1 MLAPLA
7 ENNRRLA
14 AEMRR
19 PGGYSRWA
27 NQHLGVTV
35 DSELGDRLGALFA
48 DRLEQLN
55 QTMTTNRKTKP

>member
-1 MLAPLA
+1 MLAPVA
-7 ENNRRLA
+7 EANRRLV

-27 NQHLGVTV
+27 FEAWGVTV
-35 DSELGDRLGALFA
+35 DCELGDRLGAQFA

-55 QTMTTNRKTKP
+55 QTMTTNRKMKP